1 MDAHSSQQNE
11 KTVAR
16 QTHALSTLVRLLARQ
31 AAAEQFAA
39 AQQPSSP
46 HDPMKDKERHDG

>member
-1 MDAHSSQQNE
+1 MAAHNSQQNK

-31 AAAEQFAA
+31 AAKELASSSEQTVDTART
-39 AQQPSSP
+39 
-46 HDPMKDKERHDG
+46 HNEKTD